1 MRAGTGRQVNVNHRR
16 AGPVRAQSRV
26 LCLSD
31 NLDDEVL
38 DLRTA
43 CRRDRSPS
51 RGRHARVVV
60 GPDPTRGLVAR
71 GHATDVEPFVLL
83 GDVWLGGASSSCQG
97 KSSPRVVLSA
107 SKKKNSTKSIRRAL
121 SHTFHS
127 ALYRGMASCAQTGS
141 LRPGRSRS
149 LDLMPRT
156 CWWSQPC
163 KRYGSTLPMVEG
175 KGDMVTFCL
184 VPGVVFGCFVLRQA
198 EETNRARSGQDQ
210 CWVSLLLPERSTISP

>member
-1 MRAGTGRQVNVNHRR
+1 MGYMNLSVGDAVQFRVALNPKSMPVGRGVRKTRHEVQGTGTAVQGFGPVGASRDGEAGERESPKGR
-16 AGPVRAQSRV
+16 GPVRAQSRV

-60 GPDPTRGLVAR
+60 GPDPTQGLVAR

-107 SKKKNSTKSIRRAL
+107 S
-121 SHTFHS
+121 
-127 ALYRGMASCAQTGS
+127 
-141 LRPGRSRS
+141 
-149 LDLMPRT
+149 
-156 CWWSQPC
+156 
-163 KRYGSTLPMVEG
+163 
-175 KGDMVTFCL
+175 
-184 VPGVVFGCFVLRQA
+184 
-198 EETNRARSGQDQ
+198 
-210 CWVSLLLPERSTISP
+210 